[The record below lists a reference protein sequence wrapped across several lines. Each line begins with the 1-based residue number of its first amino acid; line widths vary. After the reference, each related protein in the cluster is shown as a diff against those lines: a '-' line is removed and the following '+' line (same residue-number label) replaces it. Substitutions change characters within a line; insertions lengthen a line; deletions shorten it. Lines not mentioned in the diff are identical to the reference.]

1 MNRQSLLSPHAIRS
15 LLVLLVGSL
24 IGVVAP
30 LAHAERTVT
39 LAWEAGADDA
49 AGYFV
54 YAVEENSTVPVKLDV
69 GGNTRAVVS
78 GLKEGLCYTFYV
90 TAYSP
95 VRIESAPS
103 VPIAFKVPVP
113 LEMRPPTG
121 GAPGRVRFPAA
132 PGRWYEL
139 QASTDLVNW
148 TTIWQTGMAN
158 NYAWMEY
165 QDPRARYYTSRFYR
179 LQVH

>member
-1 MNRQSLLSPHAIRS
+1 MKNRLFLFLSSISSLLT
-15 LLVLLVGSL
+15 LLVGLL
-24 IGVVAP
+24 ITTTPGI
-30 LAHAERTVT
+30 AHAEHTVT
-39 LAWEAGADDA
+39 LAWDSAADEA

-54 YAVEENSTVPVKLDV
+54 YAVEENSTEPVKLDV

-78 GLKEGLCYTFYV
+78 GLKEGLSYTFYV
-90 TAYSP
+90 TAYNP
-95 VRIESAPS
+95 VRVESAPS
-103 VPIAFKVPVP
+103 LPIEFKVPVP
-113 LEMRPPTG
+113 LQMNPSANN
-121 GAPGRVRFPAA
+121 APGRVRFPAA

-148 TTIWQTGMAN
+148 TTIWQTGKAN

-165 QDPRARYYTSRFYR
+165 QDPRARFYKSRFYR